1 MGSIV
6 VKKVTNYI
14 SEIDQLLAELRATVP
29 ESEAQRKER
38 EKYQRIAQKRDNA
51 TDSETI
57 EIWEEF

>member
-1 MGSIV
+1 MECIT

-29 ESEAQRKER
+29 ESDSQRKER
-38 EKYQRIAQKRDNA
+38 EKHQRIAQQRDNA
-51 TDSETI
+51 IDSETI